1 MRRTVGAAGVAGLL
15 LAGAVGCGAWGQ
27 QHRTVSY
34 EVPGQVT
41 ELVVTGDAGGIEVR
55 AGDGPAQVVEKRSW
69 SGDTEPQAAHSLA
82 DGVLKLSYSCS
93 GSGCGMG
100 YQVRVPAGTKLRLT
114 QGSGGIRLHG
124 MAGDIEAKVDSGG
137 IDADGLRAR
146 GVRLTV
152 GSGGLDAG
160 FTEAPDRAE
169 LSTGSGGLKLKVPAG
184 AQYQVDAHADSGG
197 TDVTVP
203 SAAGAPHVL
212 VARVGSGG
220 LKVTTG

>member
-1 MRRTVGAAGVAGLL
+1 MRRTVGAVAVVGLL
-15 LAGAVGCGAWGQ
+15 LVGAVGCGAWEQ

-41 ELVVTGDAGGIEVR
+41 ELVVTGDSGGIEVR
-55 AGDGPAQVVEKRSW
+55 AGDGPVQVVEKRSW
-69 SGDTEPQAAHSLA
+69 SDTEPQGAHSLA

-93 GSGCGMG
+93 GPDCGMG

-114 QGSGGIRLHG
+114 EGSGGVRVHD
-124 MAGDIEAKVDSGG
+124 MAGEIEAKVDSGG

-146 GVRLTV
+146 SVRLSV

-160 FTEAPDRAE
+160 FAEAPDRAE
-169 LSTGSGGLKLKVPAG
+169 VSTGSGGLKLKVPAG
-184 AQYQVDAHADSGG
+184 VQYQVDAHADSGG

-220 LKVTTG
+220 LKVTAG